1 MIIVRSHSVFVLL
14 HGLATM
20 AALVPA
26 CPDIRRTTNRAFYQ
40 SLNSIDEQIY
50 NGLRYQYERAAFL
63 DVIINWRQ

>member
-1 MIIVRSHSVFVLL
+1 
-14 HGLATM
+14 M